1 VSDELDGVTLEQ
13 ATARLDEIAQRLG
26 RSDLELSE
34 SLALYEEG
42 VRLLRHCDGLM
53 NVAEERIRQIRAD
66 GEGFRLDPVEERK

>member
-66 GEGFRLDPVEERK
+66 GEGFRLDPMEERK

>member
-1 VSDELDGVTLEQ
+1 VTLEQ